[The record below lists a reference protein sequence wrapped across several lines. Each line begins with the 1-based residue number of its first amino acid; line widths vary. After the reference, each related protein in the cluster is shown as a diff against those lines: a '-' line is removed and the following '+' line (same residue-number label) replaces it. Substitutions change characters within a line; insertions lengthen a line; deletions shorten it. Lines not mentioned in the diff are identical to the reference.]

1 MFLPHH
7 QSVTAKYLEIRTWRD
22 HVVPNSSVQPGNNPS
37 KVLPRTKD
45 PLTLISGPNN
55 ELHSL
60 ATVDDDIFWH
70 DPSLQHAHL
79 GVVATATEKPRRF
92 YLEVGNPLSVVI
104 HNTEA
109 IFFQ

>member
-1 MFLPHH
+1 M
-7 QSVTAKYLEIRTWRD
+7 EIPRCSQQLCVACRTI
-22 HVVPNSSVQPGNNPS
+22 PAT
-37 KVLPRTKD
+37 VLPRTKE
-45 PLTLISGPNN
+45 PPPTLISGPNN
-55 ELHSL
+55 ELCSL
-60 ATVDDDIFWH
+60 ATIDDDILRH